1 MNVSIDSL
9 KFAIRDS
16 NHDFLYKTL
25 KPLATRLV
33 KRQLEKA
40 VGEAV
45 ALAVGVVEEGVGRVL
60 ASLSNMA
67 GAAKAQSSADRNG
80 EVSPAS
86 AGGAVAANVPASPTR
101 AAPGPAIARV
111 ASIASSENK
120 KNSQFK
126 VVTDPSQSLLVG
138 DGHKEGWGNKI
149 SEVKTV
155 ARGAGTLDETSWR
168 SEA

>member
-16 NHDFLYKTL
+16 KHDFLYKTL

-45 ALAVGVVEEGVGRVL
+45 ALGVGVVEEGVGRVL
-60 ASLSNMA
+60 AGLSNMA
-67 GAAKAQSSADRNG
+67 GAAKAQSSADING

-86 AGGAVAANVPASPTR
+86 AADNAPASPTR
-101 AAPGPAIARV
+101 APPGPAMARV

-138 DGHKEGWGNKI
+138 EGHKEGWGNKI
-149 SEVKTV
+149 NEVKTV